1 MDNYEFCKLNKTD
14 KFIELI
20 RYTLSLF
27 GIDNIEKKEFYVG
40 KNNSKRFKLKY
51 NGICGCEIE
60 LNLKNF
66 ETDSIFEEIFKLMN
80 TKTYEELI
88 EYINNINFKC
98 CKKNYTSK

>member
-1 MDNYEFCKLNKTD
+1 MKEKSNEDLELIRKLSQLMTKEKITKL

-20 RYTLSLF
+20 KYTLGLF
-27 GIDNIEKKEFYVG
+27 GIDIIEKKEFYSG

-66 ETDSIFEEIFKLMN
+66 ETDSIFE
-80 TKTYEELI
+80 
-88 EYINNINFKC
+88 
-98 CKKNYTSK
+98 